1 MFKVNEGLTPRP
13 MWDMF
18 QHVDAVHQYGTRSAT
33 QGNFY
38 IIKTNKQ
45 ITNSA
50 ISYSGPKLW
59 NEIPR
64 LIRDSGSLYILLRK
78 GSGNFLQVLTQ
89 TLSFLDRDFL
99 NFWYLVGFRWFQ
111 IVLIF
116 N

>member
-13 MWDMF
+13 ICDMF
-18 QHVDAVHQYGTRSAT
+18 QHVDAVHHYGTRSAT

-38 IIKTNKQ
+38 KIKTNKQ

-64 LIRDSGSLYILLRK
+64 SMRDSGSLYTFKRRFRE
-78 GSGNFLQVLTQ
+78 FLASLDTY
-89 TLSFLDRDFL
+89 TFLF
-99 NFWYLVGFRWFQ
+99 
-111 IVLIF
+111 
-116 N
+116 